1 MDYLGVPGY
10 KRARSSM
17 LNFMKR
23 APDIPRLSAE
33 QIHSQYPHRRWQV
46 FYSVYLGYAA
56 FYVVRKNISTALP
69 SLMKQLQVSKSEMGI
84 ILSLF
89 NAVYALAKLVNG
101 PWCDRSNPRYFM
113 TVGLLGAAV
122 ANLFFGASS
131 SFIFFAIFWLANG
144 YFQSMGSPVGPKTMA
159 NWYSSRERGR
169 YYSLWNTCHNFGSF
183 IILLLGGFIVE
194 RWGWRA
200 GFYIPG
206 IIAGSAAILV
216 ALKMLDRP
224 ESVGLPS
231 IQEYHGE
238 TIKPEHADQE
248 ESGAELFKK
257 YVLVNPRIWILSL
270 LCMLIYIVRYGL
282 GDWGVTYL
290 TEVKASSVGWA
301 GFKSSFLELLGIPG
315 TIIAG
320 FLADKTFKGKSLS
333 VIIIY
338 LILMCGCIFSI
349 YLIPPGHGVLDAIC
363 FGASGFFIYGIQMIS
378 TGLAP
383 LEMVPRKAVASAVG
397 LTGAMS
403 YLGAVLTSS
412 LTGFITD
419 HYGWGG
425 AFTFWIVCGIAA
437 IVITLILLSTR
448 PKSVAV

>member
-1 MDYLGVPGY
+1 MQNL
-10 KRARSSM
+10 
-17 LNFMKR
+17 LKR
-23 APDIPRLSAE
+23 APDVPRLSE
-33 QIHSQYPHRRWQV
+33 QEILSQFPRRRLQV

-56 FYVVRKNISTALP
+56 FYLIRKNISIALP
-69 SLMKQLQVSKSEMGI
+69 LLMKQLQVSKTQMGM

-89 NAVYALAKLVNG
+89 NAVYAIAKLVNG

-122 ANLFFGASS
+122 ANILFGASS
-131 SFIFFAIFWLANG
+131 SFIFFALFWFANG

-159 NWYSSRERGR
+159 NWFSTRERGR

-183 IILLLGGFIVE
+183 IILMIGGFIVE

-206 IIAGSAAILV
+206 LIAGSAALLV
-216 ALKMLDRP
+216 AWKMLDRP

-238 TIKPEHADQE
+238 AIQPKSTDQD
-248 ESGAELFKK
+248 ESGVALFKT
-257 YVLVNPRIWILSL
+257 YVLSNPRIWILSI

-282 GDWGVTYL
+282 GDWAVTYL
-290 TEVKASSVGWA
+290 SEVKASSVGWA

-315 TIIAG
+315 TILAG
-320 FLADKTFKGKSLS
+320 FLADSWFKGKSLA
-333 VIIIY
+333 VIVIY

-349 YLIPPGHGVLDAIC
+349 YLIPPGHGALDAIC
-363 FGASGFFIYGIQMIS
+363 FGAAGFFIYGVQMIS

-412 LTGFITD
+412 FTGYITD

-437 IVITLILLSTR
+437 ILITLILLSTR
-448 PKSVAV
+448 PKPVQV

>member
-1 MDYLGVPGY
+1 
-10 KRARSSM
+10 
-17 LNFMKR
+17 
-23 APDIPRLSAE
+23 
-33 QIHSQYPHRRWQV
+33 
-46 FYSVYLGYAA
+46 
-56 FYVVRKNISTALP
+56 
-69 SLMKQLQVSKSEMGI
+69 
-84 ILSLF
+84 
-89 NAVYALAKLVNG
+89 
-101 PWCDRSNPRYFM
+101 
-113 TVGLLGAAV
+113 LLGAAV
-122 ANLFFGASS
+122 ANIFFGASS
-131 SFIFFAIFWLANG
+131 SFIFFALFWFANG

-159 NWYSSRERGR
+159 NWFSSRERGR

-183 IILLLGGFIVE
+183 IILMIGGFIVE

-206 IIAGSAAILV
+206 LIAGSAALLV
-216 ALKMLDRP
+216 AWKMLDRP

-238 TIKPEHADQE
+238 AIQPKSTDQD
-248 ESGAELFKK
+248 ESGMELFKR
-257 YVLVNPRIWILSL
+257 YVLVNPRIWILSV

-282 GDWGVTYL
+282 GDWAVTYL
-290 TEVKASSVGWA
+290 SEVKASSVGWA
-301 GFKSSFLELLGIPG
+301 GFKSSFIELLGIPG

-320 FLADKTFKGKSLS
+320 LLADTWFKGKSLG
-333 VIIIY
+333 VIVIY

-363 FGASGFFIYGIQMIS
+363 FGAAGFFIYGVQMIS

-412 LTGFITD
+412 FTGYITD

-425 AFTFWIVCGIAA
+425 AFTFWIACGIAA
-437 IVITLILLSTR
+437 IAITVILLTTR
-448 PKSVAV
+448 SKPVQA